1 MNFRMIR
8 GCFRIKNEVIRVS
21 SMFLGVLRS
30 NQDENWVLNAQKLT
44 LNFSIT
50 GKLLQL
56 YSVTHTH
63 THIKWMTYRTFNYIC
78 KSQACGSGL

>member
-1 MNFRMIR
+1 
-8 GCFRIKNEVIRVS
+8 
-21 SMFLGVLRS
+21 MFLGVLRS

-56 YSVTHTH
+56 YSVIHTH
-63 THIKWMTYRTFNYIC
+63 THIL
-78 KSQACGSGL
+78 SG